1 MLFISSKNLFSF
13 SGYSNFCITILP
25 FFSPCQP
32 VLQRII
38 EDKVYDVINCLN
50 KNLIKYFVQYL
61 EKEKRYDIETSSI
74 DKLRPTF
81 LWKNHA
87 EKCTKS

>member
-1 MLFISSKNLFSF
+1 MLFISSKNLFL
-13 SGYSNFCITILP
+13 YSHSP

-50 KNLIKYFVQYL
+50 KNLITYFVQYL
-61 EKEKRYDIETSSI
+61 EKEKRYDTETFSI
-74 DKLRPTF
+74 DRVLNKKHF
-81 LWKNHA
+81 
-87 EKCTKS
+87 